1 MKETKTRSE
10 VKIVYSI
17 NGVKKIG
24 QIHRSMKQKGEH
36 RNKPTPLWSINI

>member
-24 QIHRSMKQKGEH
+24 QIHTKKKKEKKIDH
-36 RNKPTPLWSINI
+36 LPTPYTRIN